1 MVANKAIRSTA
12 FIVGS
17 IIIGILLGLWL
28 KKEASPLGQVGK
40 FYIDLIKAVAAPL
53 LFFAILDAI
62 VSSEVQWK
70 SARRFLGV
78 IAINTTIAATIG
90 ISLANIFQPGK
101 HLDLGAKI
109 PDTGLLSQAK
119 DHKVDLVGFIHNLL
133 PNSIVEPFATSN
145 ILGVAFLAVLVGCAL
160 RSFKNLNEPWV
171 ADWER
176 VIHGGY
182 RISEKLITWLV
193 MLTPIA
199 VMAVVA
205 KSVGENGFT
214 RLVGLLPYVFYVILG
229 LCLQAFIVYPCWIL
243 LTKRVKL
250 RDFWRA
256 AAEPVMNAFGIN
268 SSLAS
273 LPLTLK
279 ALDGLGI
286 SKESSRMGACIG
298 TNLNN
303 DGILLYE
310 SFGVMIVAQ
319 GLGLNLPIVT
329 QISIAFLCV
338 LTALGIAG
346 VPEAGIISLAVI
358 LGTLGISP
366 EVLPILLTVDWI
378 IARMRSVTNVLAD
391 MTTSIVIDRNPNRLT
406 GSVEP
411 EGAVGLS

>member
-1 MVANKAIRSTA
+1 MIAGKAIRSTA
-12 FIVGS
+12 FIIGS
-17 IIIGILLGLWL
+17 IIVGIVLGLVL
-28 KKEASPLGQVGK
+28 GKSAAPLGQVGK
-40 FYIDLIKAVAAPL
+40 TYIDLIKAVAAPL

-62 VSSEVQWK
+62 VSSEVRWK
-70 SARRFLGV
+70 SARRFLGIV
-78 IAINTTIAATIG
+78 AINTIIAATIG
-90 ISLANIFQPGK
+90 ISLANIFKPGQN
-101 HLDLGAKI
+101 LDLGAKI

-119 DHKVDLVGFIHNLL
+119 DHKVDLVGFIQNLL
-133 PNSIVEPFATSN
+133 PKSIVEPFATSN
-145 ILGVAFLAVLVGCAL
+145 ILAVAFLAVLIGCAL
-160 RSFKNLNEPWV
+160 RAFKNDNEPWI

-182 RISEKLITWLV
+182 KISERVITWLV

-199 VMAVVA
+199 VLAVVA

-214 RLVGLLPYVFYVILG
+214 RLTGLLPYVFFVILG
-229 LCLQAFIVYPCWIL
+229 LCIQSFIVYPCWIL

-250 RDFWRA
+250 KDFWQA
-256 AAEPVMNAFGIN
+256 AAEPVTNAFGIN

-279 ALDGLGI
+279 ALDKLGI

-310 SFGVMIVAQ
+310 AFGVMIVAQ

-391 MTTSIVIDRNPNRLT
+391 MTTSIVIDPKMPKVV
-406 GSVEP
+406 SISEP
-411 EGAVGLS
+411 

>member
-1 MVANKAIRSTA
+1 MIAGKAIRSTA
-12 FIVGS
+12 FIIAS
-17 IIIGILLGLWL
+17 IIVGIILGLVL
-28 KKEASPLGQVGK
+28 GKGAAPLGQVGK
-40 FYIDLIKAVAAPL
+40 TYIDLIKAVAAPL

-62 VSSEVQWK
+62 VSSEVRWK

-78 IAINTTIAATIG
+78 VAINTVIAATIG
-90 ISLANIFQPGK
+90 ISLANIFRPGQN
-101 HLDLGAKI
+101 LNIGAKI

-119 DHKVDLVGFIHNLL
+119 DHKVDLVGFIQNLL
-133 PNSIVEPFATSN
+133 PKSIVEPFATSN
-145 ILGVAFLAVLVGCAL
+145 ILAVAFLAVLIGCAL
-160 RSFKNLNEPWV
+160 RAFKNDNEPWI

-182 RISEKLITWLV
+182 KISERVITWLV

-199 VMAVVA
+199 VLAVVA

-214 RLVGLLPYVFYVILG
+214 RLTGLLPYVFFVILG
-229 LCLQAFIVYPCWIL
+229 LCIQSFIVYPCWIL

-250 RDFWRA
+250 KDFWQA
-256 AAEPVMNAFGIN
+256 AAEPVTNAFGIN

-279 ALDGLGI
+279 ALDKLGI

-310 SFGVMIVAQ
+310 AFGVMIVAQ

-391 MTTSIVIDRNPNRLT
+391 MTTSIVIDTNMPK
-406 GSVEP
+406 VESISEP
-411 EGAVGLS
+411 